1 MQTYYLQDA
10 PGSTMGL
17 TDGSGSVTDSYT
29 YDVFGATKSHV
40 GTSANQYRF
49 PGGLQDV
56 QVARGLC
63 YIGVRR
69 DTMSGWWGTIGGT
82 RPWSICL
89 SRRGCKTSARGSL
102 LCALNHA

>member
-1 MQTYYLQDA
+1 
-10 PGSTMGL
+10 
-17 TDGSGSVTDSYT
+17 VTDSYT
-29 YDVFGATKSHV
+29 YDVSGATKSHV

-69 DTMSGWWGTIGGT
+69 DTMSDSVGSHGACMPPNTRGG
-82 RPWSICL
+82 L
-89 SRRGCKTSARGSL
+89 
-102 LCALNHA
+102 